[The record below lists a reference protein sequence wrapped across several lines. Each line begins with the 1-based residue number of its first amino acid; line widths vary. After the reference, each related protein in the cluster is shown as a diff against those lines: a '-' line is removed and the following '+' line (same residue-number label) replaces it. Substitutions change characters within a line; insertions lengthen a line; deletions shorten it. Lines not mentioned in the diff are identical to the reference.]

1 MSTNKGGR
9 QRPGTSLFA
18 NFGAGDYGPI
28 ERVSKIFGNIGRK
41 VIRREACCGN
51 YGEPGC

>member
-1 MSTNKGGR
+1 MSDKKGGR
-9 QRPGTSLFA
+9 QRPGSSLFA

-41 VIRREACCGN
+41 VTRREACCGN